1 MTRQSAKGLANLLE
15 SVGIPTDSYAS
26 AEAFNDNWSREKSG
40 CLLLDARL
48 PGISGVAFQEQMR
61 ATGID
66 LPIIFMTAH
75 GDIPMVRKVMR
86 AGAVEFLTKPFQ
98 KEELLRAVKEAFAL
112 DRAKREED
120 GILRSIRTRID
131 SLSPREREVMAMVT
145 AGLLNKQIAAELN
158 LSEIMVKTHRRHMME
173 KMQADSLADLVKM
186 CERAQETA
194 WQGPPELKQSAR
206 VDPDVNL
213 YGFLICGRN
222 VYQSIGC
229 SQVRSISCFQYT
241 ARPD

>member
-1 MTRQSAKGLANLLE
+1 MSEATKAGQQTVFIVDDDPSICEALSNLLE
-15 SVGIPTDSYAS
+15 SVGIPTHSYSS
-26 AEAFNDNWSREKSG
+26 AEAFREDWNREDTG

-48 PGISGVAFQEQMR
+48 PGISGVQFQEQMH

-75 GDIPMVRKVMR
+75 GDVPMVRKVMR

-120 GILRSIRTRID
+120 DIQRSIRTRID

-145 AGLLNKQIAAELN
+145 AGLLNKQIAGELN

-173 KMQADSLADLVKM
+173 KMQVDSLAELVKL
-186 CERAQETA
+186 CEKAHEPA
-194 WQGPPELKQSAR
+194 W
-206 VDPDVNL
+206 
-213 YGFLICGRN
+213 
-222 VYQSIGC
+222 
-229 SQVRSISCFQYT
+229 RS
-241 ARPD
+241 RPVK